1 MLRGRDRGVHGRSV
15 AVERPA
21 RRACGSRQR
30 ACPAIQLGVVRA
42 TDTGCR
48 GASCPHGQGESA
60 GREGCA
66 VRIAI
71 DSWTLASRFRCQ
83 GTYVYTQNLL
93 REFKKIAR
101 AGAGVRF
108 ALFASGRNGN
118 DAISIAPE
126 EKFELCS
133 SRLLDHDR
141 LWRLGGAG
149 LSAARSQADVIFVP
163 TAATLPVGPV
173 PAVCTIH
180 DVTPIT
186 MPSHSKQVSAMQ
198 RLLMKGCA
206 GFSRAIITSSEFSKK
221 DIMALL
227 RVPEDKVTVI
237 HDGCDHSVFNAVPA
251 DPVALAALRLRF
263 GIDKPYVLHHG
274 TIQPRKNLKRL
285 IEAYRLMLAR
295 NQSLD
300 IDLVLAGQMG
310 WASDEVFS
318 AAIGGQGRGNVVLAG
333 VVSEADLPLLIKGAE
348 LAVVPSLYEGFSLP
362 MIESMACG
370 TPTIASRT
378 SCLPEISGNVL
389 AYFDPLSIGEMAMCM
404 ESALEDSQ
412 MRERL

>member
-1 MLRGRDRGVHGRSV
+1 
-15 AVERPA
+15 
-21 RRACGSRQR
+21 
-30 ACPAIQLGVVRA
+30 
-42 TDTGCR
+42 
-48 GASCPHGQGESA
+48 
-60 GREGCA
+60 

-83 GTYVYTQNLL
+83 GTYVYAQNLL

-101 AGAGVRF
+101 TGAGVRF

-118 DAISIAPE
+118 DAISITPE
-126 EKFELCS
+126 ERFERCS

-141 LWRLGGAG
+141 LWRFCGAG
-149 LSAARSQADVIFVP
+149 LSAARSQADVIFLP
-163 TAATLPVGPV
+163 TAATLPIGPV

-186 MPSHSKQVSAMQ
+186 MPSHSKKVGTMQ
-198 RLLMKGCA
+198 RVLMKGCA
-206 GFSRAIITSSEFSKK
+206 RFSRAIITSSECSKK
-221 DIMALL
+221 DIVALL
-227 RVPEDKVTVI
+227 GVPEEKVSVV
-237 HDGCDHSVFNAVPA
+237 HDGCDHAVFNAEPA
-251 DPVALAALRLRF
+251 APDAIAGLRLRL

-300 IDLVLAGQMG
+300 LDLVLAGQMG

-318 AAIGGQGRGNVVLAG
+318 AAIGGQGRGNVILAG
-333 VVSEADLPLLIKGAE
+333 MVSESDLPLLIKGAD

-362 MIESMACG
+362 MVESMACG
-370 TPTIASRT
+370 TPTIVSRT
-378 SCLPEISGNVL
+378 SCLPEISSNVL
-389 AYFDPLSIGEMAMCM
+389 KYFDPLSIDDMATCM
-404 ESALEDSQ
+404 QSALTDAQ
-412 MRERL
+412 MRQRLREKGIEQASKFTWERCAQETLDVLMKAGKARN

>member
-1 MLRGRDRGVHGRSV
+1 
-15 AVERPA
+15 
-21 RRACGSRQR
+21 
-30 ACPAIQLGVVRA
+30 
-42 TDTGCR
+42 
-48 GASCPHGQGESA
+48 
-60 GREGCA
+60 

-83 GTYVYTQNLL
+83 GTYVYAQNLL
-93 REFKKIAR
+93 REFKKMAR
-101 AGAGVRF
+101 AGAGLRF

-126 EKFELCS
+126 ARFELCS

-141 LWRLGGAG
+141 LWRFGGAG

-163 TAATLPVGPV
+163 TAATLPIGPV

-186 MPSHSKQVSAMQ
+186 MPSHSKKIGTTQ
-198 RLLMKGCA
+198 RVLMKGCA
-206 GFSRAIITSSEFSKK
+206 RFSRAIITSSECSKK
-221 DIMALL
+221 DIVALL
-227 RVPEDKVTVI
+227 GVPEEKVSVV
-237 HDGCDHSVFNAVPA
+237 HDGCDHAVFNAVPA
-251 DPVALAALRLRF
+251 AADAIAGLRLRL
-263 GIDKPYVLHHG
+263 GLGKPYVLHHG
-274 TIQPRKNLKRL
+274 TVQPRKNLKRL

-318 AAIGGQGRGNVVLAG
+318 AAIGGQGRGNVILTG
-333 VVSEADLPLLIKGAE
+333 VVSEADLVLLIKGAE

-362 MIESMACG
+362 MVESMACG
-370 TPTIASRT
+370 TPTIVSRT
-378 SCLPEISGNVL
+378 SCLPEISGNAL
-389 AYFDPLSIGEMAMCM
+389 EYFDPLSIDDMATCM
-404 ESALEDSQ
+404 QSALTDSQ
-412 MRERL
+412 MRERLREKGIERASKFSWERCAQETLDALIKAGKARN